1 MRLQKPS
8 KRRFLGNFSTKNP
21 CKTQIMVTTST
32 HVFPTDLGWM
42 ALAWSSDRLK
52 RLTFGHPSAAAAIA
66 SLEVDDEWTSS
77 EANSTPAWISELAS
91 RLQSYAAGNDE
102 RFDDV
107 PLDLSHLSEFQGRV
121 VNSCRRIGRGKV
133 RSYGELAQIAG
144 SPGAARAV
152 GSVMAK
158 NRFPI
163 IVPCHRVVGSAGSLG
178 GFSARDGVNMKRRM
192 LELEGAAVT
201 KPQRMPRTR
210 RKGAMA

>member
-1 MRLQKPS
+1 M
-8 KRRFLGNFSTKNP
+8 GDVMTK
-21 CKTQIMVTTST
+21 ITTDT
-32 HVFPTDLGWM
+32 FVFPSDLGWM
-42 ALAWSSDRLK
+42 ALAWSDDRLR
-52 RLTFGHPSAAAAIA
+52 RLTFGHPSAAAAVA

-77 EANSTPAWISELAS
+77 DAKSTPAWIADLAD

-107 PLDLSHLSEFQGRV
+107 RLDLAHLSEFQSRV
-121 VNSCRRIGRGKV
+121 VRACRRIRRGKV
-133 RSYGELAQIAG
+133 RSYGELAGVAG

-178 GFSARDGVNMKRRM
+178 GFSARDRINMKRRM
-192 LELEGAAVT
+192 LEIEGAAVT
-201 KPQRMPRTR
+201 KPQRTPRTL
-210 RKGAMA
+210 RKKAMT